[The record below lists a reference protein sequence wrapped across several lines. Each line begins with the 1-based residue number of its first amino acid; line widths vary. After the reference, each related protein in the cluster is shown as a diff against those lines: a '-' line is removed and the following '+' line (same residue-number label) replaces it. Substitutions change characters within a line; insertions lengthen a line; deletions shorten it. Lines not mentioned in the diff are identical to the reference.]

1 MYENG
6 KRRPVETVP
15 GIWGGGIKNRGGDEF
30 TCYKFD
36 IL

>member
-6 KRRPVETVP
+6 KRRPVETTP
-15 GIWGGGIKNRGGDEF
+15 GMRAEGFKENGEGVAFNQE
-30 TCYKFD
+30 